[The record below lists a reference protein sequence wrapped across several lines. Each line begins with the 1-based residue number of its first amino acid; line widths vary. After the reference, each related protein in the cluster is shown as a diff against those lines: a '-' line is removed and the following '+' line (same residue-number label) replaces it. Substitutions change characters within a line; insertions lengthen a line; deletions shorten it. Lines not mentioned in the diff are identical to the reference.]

1 MVMLDGSDP
10 FEKCAS
16 MSAVLREFSSI
27 AQRMG
32 VRRCA
37 IMAPPPFHATV
48 GPATLVFSWGFDEA
62 WVKEYLTNRSSDAEL
77 AADKILELGHPELW
91 RDIQAKSKLSD
102 IHYNIAESFFR
113 VHGNDG
119 VAIPLFGPF
128 GHQVFLSLS
137 FNTPLDDI
145 LDPRIS
151 LISRI
156 GSMCHRR
163 YIEIFRQEHLP
174 KNPLSTR
181 EKQVL
186 GQIAVG
192 QSKKQAARNLGLSTS
207 SIDTYQRRIFFKL
220 AVDDRTEAAVKGLS
234 LGLIKL

>member
-1 MVMLDGSDP
+1 MLGDSDP
-10 FEKCAS
+10 FEKCAT
-16 MSAVLREFSSI
+16 MGAVLREFSSI

-37 IMAPPPFHATV
+37 IVAPPPFHATV

-62 WVKEYLTNRSSDAEL
+62 WVNQYLTNRSIDDERT
-77 AADKILELGHPELW
+77 ADKILELGRPALW
-91 RDIQAKSKLSD
+91 RDIQARSKLSD
-102 IHYNIAESFFR
+102 KHYDLAETFFR

-119 VAIPLFGPF
+119 VALPLFGPF

-137 FNTPLDDI
+137 FNTPVDDI

-163 YIEIFRQEHLP
+163 YIEIFRQENLP
-174 KNPLSTR
+174 KNPLSMR

-186 GQIAVG
+186 AQIAGG